1 MSTTVLSPVPGGV
14 GASAAFARLERKE
27 RLILFA
33 FLLPAIVVLVFFF
46 VIPLITFLWQSL
58 FDPDFTLEH
67 YIRAFT
73 RPIYVKILWRTLLVS
88 TYTTIGCLLIGY
100 PIAFVMAHSSGWL
113 RMAVISLVLI
123 PFWTN
128 ILVRMFAWMA
138 LLGRHGVFNE
148 NLMALGII
156 DKPIPMLFNEFSV
169 LVGMIHFML
178 PYMIL
183 PVYSVMTGIPR
194 NLTDAAA
201 NLGANSYRTFWR
213 IYFPLSLPGVGAGS
227 LLVFII
233 SLGFFVTP
241 ALLGGPKDT
250 MLAQIIELEISDTL
264 NWGFGAALSTILLT
278 VTIALYA
285 LYDRLMSVERIY
297 EGK

>member
-1 MSTTVLSPVPGGV
+1 MRTAALPAAAGG
-14 GASAAFARLERKE
+14 GQAAVFARLERQE

-33 FLLPAIVVLVFFF
+33 FLLPAIAVLVFFF
-46 VIPLITFLWQSL
+46 VIPLLTFLWQSL

-67 YIRAFT
+67 YARAFT

-88 TYTTIGCLLIGY
+88 AYTTIGCLVIGY
-100 PIAFVMAHSSGWL
+100 PIAFIMAHSRGWL
-113 RMAVISLVLI
+113 RVTVLALVLI

-148 NLMALGII
+148 NLLALGII
-156 DKPIPMLFNEFSV
+156 DKPIPMLFNAFSV

-194 NLTDAAA
+194 ELTDAAA
-201 NLGANSYRTFWR
+201 NLGANPYRAFWR
-213 IYFPLSLPGVGAGS
+213 VYFPLSLPGVGAGC

-241 ALLGGPKDT
+241 ELLGGPKDT
-250 MLAQIIELEISDTL
+250 MLAQIIELEISETL

-285 LYDRLMSVERIY
+285 VYDRLMSVERIY
-297 EGK
+297 EGR

>member
-1 MSTTVLSPVPGGV
+1 MTGAVLP
-14 GASAAFARLERKE
+14 SADFARLERRE
-27 RLILFA
+27 RMILFA
-33 FLLPAIVVLVFFF
+33 FLLPAIVVLVVFF

-67 YIRAFT
+67 YVRAFT

-88 TYTTIGCLLIGY
+88 TYTAIGCLVIGY
-100 PIAFVMAHSSGWL
+100 PVAFVMAHSSGWL
-113 RMAVISLVLI
+113 RMAVVALVLI

-148 NLMALGII
+148 NLIALGII
-156 DKPIPMLFNEFSV
+156 DRPIPMLFNEFSV

-183 PVYSVMTGIPR
+183 PIYSVMTGIPR
-194 NLTDAAA
+194 DLTDAAA
-201 NLGANSYRTFWR
+201 NLGANAYRAFWR
-213 IYFPLSLPGVGAGS
+213 VYFPLSLPGVGAGC

-241 ALLGGPKDT
+241 ALLGGPKNT

>member
-1 MSTTVLSPVPGGV
+1 MRTAALSTAPGG
-14 GASAAFARLERKE
+14 GQAAAFARLERQE

-33 FLLPAIVVLVFFF
+33 FLLPAVAVLVFFF
-46 VIPLITFLWQSL
+46 VIPLIAFLWQSL
-58 FDPDFTLEH
+58 FDPNFTLEH
-67 YIRAFT
+67 YVRAFT
-73 RPIYVKILWRTLLVS
+73 RPIYIKILWRTLLVS
-88 TYTTIGCLLIGY
+88 AYTTVGCLLIGY
-100 PIAFVMAHSSGWL
+100 PIAFVMAHCKGWL
-113 RMAVISLVLI
+113 RVTVLALVLI

-148 NLMALGII
+148 NLLALGII

-194 NLTDAAA
+194 ELVDAAA
-201 NLGANSYRTFWR
+201 NLGASPYRAFWR
-213 IYFPLSLPGVGAGS
+213 VYFPLSLPGVGAGS

-241 ALLGGPKDT
+241 ELLGGPQNT
-250 MLAQIIELEISDTL
+250 MLAQIIELEISETL

-285 LYDRLMSVERIY
+285 MYDRLMSVERIY
-297 EGK
+297 EGR

>member
-1 MSTTVLSPVPGGV
+1 MSGG
-14 GASAAFARLERKE
+14 GAAAAFARLERKE
-27 RLILFA
+27 RLILLA
-33 FLLPAIVVLVFFF
+33 FLLPAIAVLLFFF

-58 FDPDFTLEH
+58 FDPDFTLKH
-67 YIRAFT
+67 YVRAFT
-73 RPIYVKILWRTLLVS
+73 QPIYLKILWRTLLVS
-88 TYTTIGCLLIGY
+88 SYTTIGCLLIGY

-113 RMAVISLVLI
+113 RMTVVSLVLI

-148 NLMALGII
+148 NLLALGII

-194 NLTDAAA
+194 SLTDAAA
-201 NLGANSYRTFWR
+201 NLGANSYRAFWR
-213 IYFPLSLPGVGAGS
+213 VYFPLSLPGVGAGS

-241 ALLGGPKDT
+241 ALLGGPQNT

-264 NWGFGAALSTILLT
+264 NWGFAAALSTILLT
-278 VTIALYA
+278 VTIALYTV
-285 LYDRLMSVERIY
+285 YDRLMSVERIY
-297 EGK
+297 EGR